1 MRPSVEAL
9 TGDSNAA
16 VTVVSTDAA
25 NENMSNQEMDMTESL
40 FSERDMP
47 RPRADVT
54 YQSRRYRHITVF
66 DVRKLIASDHR
77 NQPQQPHNSV
87 IVLFVGL
94 NADSLV
100 TAPRASLP
108 MKCTPRMFSELFAV
122 RTIRF
127 DSIRAVRM
135 VHRGMPS

>member
-9 TGDSNAA
+9 PGDSNAA

-47 RPRADVT
+47 RPQADVT

-77 NQPQQPHNSV
+77 NQPWQPRNSV
-87 IVLFVGL
+87 IVLFVGV
-94 NADSLV
+94 DKSQQ
-100 TAPRASLP
+100 R
-108 MKCTPRMFSELFAV
+108 R
-122 RTIRF
+122 
-127 DSIRAVRM
+127 
-135 VHRGMPS
+135 

>member
-9 TGDSNAA
+9 PGDSNAA

-66 DVRKLIASDHR
+66 DVRKLIAFDHR

-87 IVLFVGL
+87 IVLFVGV
-94 NADSLV
+94 DKSQQ
-100 TAPRASLP
+100 R
-108 MKCTPRMFSELFAV
+108 R
-122 RTIRF
+122 
-127 DSIRAVRM
+127 
-135 VHRGMPS
+135 

>member
-9 TGDSNAA
+9 PGDSNAA

-66 DVRKLIASDHR
+66 GLSLFGVGEW
-77 NQPQQPHNSV
+77 V
-87 IVLFVGL
+87 GGVVVLVG
-94 NADSLV
+94 
-100 TAPRASLP
+100 
-108 MKCTPRMFSELFAV
+108 
-122 RTIRF
+122 
-127 DSIRAVRM
+127 
-135 VHRGMPS
+135 

>member
-9 TGDSNAA
+9 PGDSNAA

-77 NQPQQPHNSV
+77 NQPQQPPSFVVAHAPDQAHRYAALIPV
-87 IVLFVGL
+87 LTGLFVVAL
-94 NADSLV
+94 ISISLV
-100 TAPRASLP
+100 KYLGDRNVT
-108 MKCTPRMFSELFAV
+108 KAV
-122 RTIRF
+122 E
-127 DSIRAVRM
+127 D
-135 VHRGMPS
+135 RG

>member
-9 TGDSNAA
+9 PGDSNAA

-54 YQSRRYRHITVF
+54 YQSRRYPHITVF
-66 DVRKLIASDHR
+66 DVRKLTVSNR
-77 NQPQQPHNSV
+77 SNQPQQPRNSV
-87 IVLFVGL
+87 IVLFVGV
-94 NADSLV
+94 DKSQQ
-100 TAPRASLP
+100 R
-108 MKCTPRMFSELFAV
+108 R
-122 RTIRF
+122 
-127 DSIRAVRM
+127 
-135 VHRGMPS
+135 

>member
-9 TGDSNAA
+9 PGDSNAA

-54 YQSRRYRHITVF
+54 YHITVF

-87 IVLFVGL
+87 IVLFVGV
-94 NADSLV
+94 DKSQQ
-100 TAPRASLP
+100 R
-108 MKCTPRMFSELFAV
+108 R
-122 RTIRF
+122 
-127 DSIRAVRM
+127 
-135 VHRGMPS
+135 

>member
-87 IVLFVGL
+87 IVLFVGVDKEP
-94 NADSLV
+94 A
-100 TAPRASLP
+100 AP

-127 DSIRAVRM
+127 DSIVPARM
-135 VHRGMPS
+135 VHGGMPS